1 MSTLLLPILFLS
13 VLLIPVIYV
22 LGLKIGKKVG
32 WVTLFPMSCIT
43 LVIVLLTP
51 RITQEHLIIEEYFW
65 APIINLKLGLLID
78 GLVLPALIT
87 LTLVFTAAAT
97 YSIKYIEHRII
108 DEYKANNR
116 PAYAAYYSVFLVYF
130 AGMLGALLSTN
141 LIGFYIFY
149 EVAVIG
155 SWALIYAYGYGE
167 RGKIAL
173 TYFIWTHLGAVSLL
187 IGILLIGWRI
197 NSYSIADLQLLNGDP
212 FVIWIAIAI
221 LICFLI
227 KMAIVGLHSWL
238 PGAYAESPA
247 PISAVIGATSVV
259 FGTYAVVRLITPLR
273 GALLGFSGWLELWA
287 MVTIAYGGLLAL
299 AQKDTKRLV
308 AFLSMSQMNYCLL
321 GVFTYTIAGTT
332 GAISYSLS
340 HGLAIAL
347 LFLTAGAI
355 FQRAGTR
362 DMTKLGGLAE
372 KMPFIIISS
381 IIGFFTIG
389 GVPPTIGFKSKFI
402 LMAGAFDRAFMSS
415 PLELAIAIGA
425 VMITMV
431 TVAYELWA
439 VWRVFYGKL
448 PKSLLGVSESPLS
461 MTLPILILA
470 LTSLILGI
478 WPAVIMDPLEFF
490 VNTLFGVH

>member
-1 MSTLLLPILFLS
+1 MSTLLPLLFLPP
-13 VLLIPVIYV
+13 LFIPLIYV

-32 WVTLFPMSCIT
+32 WVTLLPLLCIT
-43 LVIVLLTP
+43 SVIILLTP
-51 RITQEHLIIEEYFW
+51 TITHEHLIFEEYIW
-65 APIINLKLGLLID
+65 APIINLTLGLLID
-78 GLVLPALIT
+78 GLTLPALIT
-87 LTLVFTAAAT
+87 LSLVFTAAAA
-97 YSIKYIEHRII
+97 YSIKYMEHRIG
-108 DEYKANNR
+108 DENKANNH
-116 PAYAAYYSVFLVYF
+116 PAYAAYYAVFLVYF
-130 AGMLGALLSTN
+130 AGIMGALLSTN
-141 LIGFYIFY
+141 LIEFYIFY

-155 SWALIYAYGYGE
+155 SWALIYAYGYGA

-173 TYFIWTHLGAVSLL
+173 SYFIWTHLGAVSLL

-197 NSYSIADLQLLNGDP
+197 NSYSIADLHLLSGDP
-212 FVIWIAIAI
+212 MVLWIVIAI

-238 PGAYAESPA
+238 PDTYAESPA
-247 PISAVIGATSVV
+247 PISAAIGATSVV
-259 FGTYAVVRLITPLR
+259 FGTYSAVRLITPLR
-273 GALLGFSGWLELWA
+273 GVLLGFSGWLELWA

-299 AQKDTKRLV
+299 AQTDTKRLV

-321 GVFTYTIAGTT
+321 GIFTYTIAGTT

-355 FQRAGTR
+355 LNKAGTR

-372 KMPFIIISS
+372 KMPFIIVST

-415 PLELAIAIGA
+415 PLELTIAIAA

-439 VWRVFYGKL
+439 VWRVFYGRL
-448 PKSLLGVSESPLS
+448 PSSLRGVTEAPLS
-461 MTLPILILA
+461 MAVPVLILA

-490 VNTLFGVH
+490 INTLFGVH